1 MKRHFEN
8 LHLIDLL
15 ALSMFLVFVVTWNN
29 NPTHAAFYK
38 MYDISLYVVAYSL
51 LRMFALWNMRL
62 LGRIVSIAIA
72 LAALWQIT
80 YALLQ
85 MLGVYESHNYLY
97 SMTGSFNNPGP
108 FGGFLAVC
116 ASILIPCCIK
126 EENRLLKIL
135 YALSAVLSLIVMP
148 ATLSRTSLL
157 AFGVSMLVYGISHKR
172 IRRQFKR
179 YWMAIVLII
188 SVAATTAYLYKKDS
202 ADGRAY
208 INKISLS
215 AIQSNGIKGSG
226 LANYASSYG
235 KAQTEYF
242 APHIEDILQ
251 AKETVKIERERMIAD
266 CPAYAFNEYLELGV
280 ECGVV
285 GLIIYLLLISVSITT
300 LYREQSVWCYG
311 LIALS
316 IFALFSYPF
325 KMMLFCVMLAFF
337 VAITGIKPGKNRTLF
352 PVYVTFLMALVFVV
366 AGYSRYKT
374 AKVAERSLEKAMTL
388 YDIKYY
394 EAFTEDCV
402 SFQDALLHK
411 YNFMFAFGQ
420 SLNKCGE
427 YAKSDS
433 ILEMG
438 AAISSDP
445 MFWNVMGNNAKALQ
459 QYDRAEECYLRAF
472 NMLPNR
478 LYPLTLLAEL
488 YYATGDSC
496 AFIRMKDI
504 VNNFKPKVE
513 SVQTEKLRE
522 EINSLSF
529 NCYSD

>member
-1 MKRHFEN
+1 M
-8 LHLIDLL
+8 
-15 ALSMFLVFVVTWNN
+15 
-29 NPTHAAFYK
+29 
-38 MYDISLYVVAYSL
+38 
-51 LRMFALWNMRL
+51 
-62 LGRIVSIAIA
+62 
-72 LAALWQIT
+72 
-80 YALLQ
+80 
-85 MLGVYESHNYLY
+85 
-97 SMTGSFNNPGP
+97 
-108 FGGFLAVC
+108 
-116 ASILIPCCIK
+116 
-126 EENRLLKIL
+126 
-135 YALSAVLSLIVMP
+135 
-148 ATLSRTSLL
+148 
-157 AFGVSMLVYGISHKR
+157 
-172 IRRQFKR
+172 
-179 YWMAIVLII
+179 
-188 SVAATTAYLYKKDS
+188 
-202 ADGRAY
+202 
-208 INKISLS
+208 
-215 AIQSNGIKGSG
+215 
-226 LANYASSYG
+226 ANYASSYG

-394 EAFTEDCV
+394 EAFTEECV

-433 ILEMG
+433 ILEKG

-459 QYDRAEECYLRAF
+459 QYGRAEECYLRAF
-472 NMLPNR
+472 NLLPNR